1 MSAVVSQSPEQV
13 LRSLFWKLLFRG
25 RAAQHAG
32 AQKTRRQIGLGITLL
47 IYAVIGIIPAMLA
60 FTADSFIF
68 ASSLH
73 GFTFMFASLT
83 LASNAGTM
91 LFIKE
96 EAEILLHRP
105 VTPQQLLRAKCHVLA
120 GYSLLLALALNL
132 AGFVTGL
139 WSKGATWRFIPAHLF
154 STTLLMVF
162 SAASI
167 VLVYNACLK
176 WFGRERLDNMIAT
189 LQSFLAIFM
198 IVSGQIMPR
207 LLHPEMLKHLD
218 HVSGWLLALPPMWFG
233 ALDALI
239 GGTTLNPS
247 MLWLPA
253 GIGILVTAIT
263 SWLAFEKLGNAY
275 GQGLMS
281 LNESSGTIKD
291 SKKPRGRWLAAL
303 VKLPPLSWWLRDP
316 VERHSFILTTAYLA
330 RDREVKLRL
339 YPGIAPMLIMPLVMM
354 FSGGGRAGDF
364 DASLMMQA
372 FATCFMGIV
381 PLQAMVF
388 LHCSEHWRASAFF
401 HVAPLPHWTPLF
413 HGSRKAVLAML
424 TFPILAVQ
432 VVIMCAWK
440 QSLVPLALT
449 LPAVLFLP
457 TFSLVIGL
465 IGTWLPLSKPSEEIK
480 NTSTGCMLMS
490 GVMIAAGIVG
500 GLASWMWHLGW
511 FWVFLA
517 GEAFLM
523 LGASFLMKYLMR
535 DSPWVPETE

>member
-1 MSAVVSQSPEQV
+1 M
-13 LRSLFWKLLFRG
+13 LRGLFWKLLFRG
-25 RAAQHAG
+25 RTTQQAG

-47 IYAVIGIIPAMLA
+47 IYAAIGLLPAMLA

-105 VTPQQLLRAKCHVLA
+105 VTPQQLLRAKCSVLA
-120 GYSLLLALALNL
+120 GFSLLLALALNL
-132 AGFVTGL
+132 AGFITAL
-139 WSKGATWRFIPAHLF
+139 WSKGATWRFIPAHLL
-154 STTLLMVF
+154 STALLMVF

-189 LQSFLAIFM
+189 LQSLLAIFM

-207 LLHPEMLKHLD
+207 MLNLETMKHLD

-233 ALDALI
+233 AIDALI
-239 GGTTLNPS
+239 GGTALNPA

-253 GIGILVTAIT
+253 GIGFLVTAIT

-316 VERHSFILTTAYLA
+316 VERKSFILTTAYLA

-339 YPGIAPMLIMPLVMM
+339 YPGIAPMLIMPLVLM
-354 FSGGGRAGDF
+354 FSGGSRAGDF

-413 HGSRKAVLAML
+413 HGSRKAVLAVL

-432 VVIMCAWK
+432 TAIMCAWK
-440 QSLVPLALT
+440 QSLVPLVLT

-457 TFSLVIGL
+457 TFSLVTGL

-480 NTSTGCMLMS
+480 NTSTGCLLMA
-490 GVMIAAGIVG
+490 GVMIAASIIG

-511 FWVFLA
+511 FWAFLA
-517 GEAFLM
+517 AEAALM
-523 LGASFLMKYLMR
+523 LGSSVLMKYLMR
-535 DSPWVPETE
+535 DSPWVPEKE